1 MIFTIILVVTTL
13 LCSLV
18 AGFLFAFAVV
28 AMPGIGRL
36 DDRSFIRAFQVID
49 GVIQDNQPLF
59 MFVWVGSI
67 VALVLATALGLSEI
81 DGMNRTVLIA
91 AVIIYLLGVQ
101 LPTARVNIPLN
112 NKIQELNVDHMND
125 REASDARTEFEGR
138 WNRWN
143 RIRTVVATFVALA
156 LQFLLVRI

>member
-1 MIFTIILVVTTL
+1 MIFKAALVSATL

-49 GVIQDNQPLF
+49 GVIQENQPLF

-67 VALVLATALGLSEI
+67 VALIGSAVIGFSHM
-81 DGMNRTVLIA
+81 DGANRAVLIA
-91 AVIIYLLGVQ
+91 VAVVYLAGVQ
-101 LPTARVNIPLN
+101 LPTARINIPLN
-112 NKIQELNVDHMND
+112 NHIQTHEVEQMND
-125 REASDARTEFEGR
+125 QEALNARTEFEDQ

-143 RIRTVVATFVALA
+143 VIRTVVAIAVALS
-156 LQFLLVRI
+156 LHLLLLRM